1 MIFFVLNHTIMSNLR
16 AVITGV
22 GGYVPEYILNNDEL
36 SKMMDTND
44 EWITTRVGIKERRI
58 LKEPGVGTSFLA
70 AKAIEEL
77 LTKTNTKAE
86 EIDLVLC
93 ATTTA
98 DHIYPSCAS
107 MAAERVGI
115 KKALAIDLQAACSGF
130 IVAMSTAQSF
140 IESGKYKKVVVV
152 GAEKMSAIT
161 DYTDRTTAPLFGDG
175 AGAVLVEPTEEEYGV
190 IDSLIFT
197 DGVGMKHLHIKAGGS
212 AIPTSQDTIDQ
223 RLHYTYQ
230 EGQNVYKYA
239 VTNMAEVS
247 ANLMEKNN
255 LTEKDV
261 AWLVPHQA
269 NLRIIDAVV
278 QRTGVDYSK
287 VVINIDHFGNTSAAS
302 IPLGIWEWEK
312 KFKKGDNII
321 LTAFGAGFTWGAVY
335 LKWAYNSAE

>member
-1 MIFFVLNHTIMSNLR
+1 MSKIN

-22 GGYVPEYILNNDEL
+22 GGYVPEYILNNQEL
-36 SKMMDTND
+36 STMMDTSD

-58 LKEPGVGTSFLA
+58 LKEPNTGTSYLA
-70 AKAIEEL
+70 AKAIEDL
-77 LTKTNTKAE
+77 LSKTGTKPE
-86 EIDLVLC
+86 EIDLVIC
-93 ATTTA
+93 GTTTP

-107 MAAERVGI
+107 MAAEKVGI
-115 KKALAIDLQAACSGF
+115 KNALAFDLQAACSGF
-130 IVAMSTAQSF
+130 IVALSTATSF
-140 IESGKYKKVVVV
+140 IESGKYKKVLVM

-175 AGAVLVEPTEEEYGV
+175 AGVVLLEPTTEDYGV
-190 IDSLIFT
+190 IDSLIYT

-212 AIPTSQDTIDQ
+212 AIPTSKETVEQNLQ
-223 RLHYTYQ
+223 YTYQ
-230 EGQNVYKYA
+230 EGTNVYKYA

-247 ANLMEKNN
+247 ADIMEKNGLSN
-255 LTEKDV
+255 EDI

-278 QRTGVDYSK
+278 NRTKVDYNK

-302 IPLGIWEWEK
+302 IPLGIWEWEQ

-335 LKWAYNSAE
+335 LKWGYNSGQK